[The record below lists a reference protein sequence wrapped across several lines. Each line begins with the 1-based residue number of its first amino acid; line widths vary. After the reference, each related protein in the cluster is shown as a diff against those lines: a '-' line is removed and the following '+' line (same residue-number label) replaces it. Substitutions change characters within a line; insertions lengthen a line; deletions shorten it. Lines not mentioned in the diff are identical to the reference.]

1 MKKKIMK
8 QKVNIMIIES
18 FIVLFIINN
27 INKNFYIIFMIL

>member
-18 FIVLFIINN
+18 FIFLFIINN